1 VVHDLYE
8 RRDVR
13 DAVVDRLGS
22 GILGA
27 DGEVDRGALGAIAF
41 SDPAVLRF
49 LEELL
54 HPLVGAEA
62 ERFRLA
68 AEAAGA
74 AVAVQEVPLL
84 FEGGA
89 ADRYDRTVLISASD
103 DVRRARG
110 DAERF
115 DRRAPLQMPEAEK
128 RALADEVFVN
138 EGDVAALDVWVQEL
152 VRRLS
157 A

>member
-1 VVHDLYE
+1 VVHDLYL

-13 DAVVDRLGS
+13 DAVVDRLGP
-22 GILGA
+22 GILGT

-41 SDPAVLRF
+41 SDPVVLRF

-62 ERFRLA
+62 ERFRA
-68 AEAAGA
+68 AAAASGA

-84 FEGGA
+84 FEGGGG
-89 ADRYDRTVLISASD
+89 DRYDRTVLISASD
-103 DVRRARG
+103 AIRRGRG

-115 DRRAPLQMPEAEK
+115 DRRAPHQMPEAEK
-128 RALADEVFVN
+128 RELADEVYVN
-138 EGDVAALDVWVQEL
+138 EGDVAALDAWVQDL